1 MMDQILENRRIAAV
15 AGRFLRPPHRVNG
28 LHESDAELITLDPG
42 FDRILAITTDA
53 LSEEISS
60 GLYAEPYRAGWM
72 LAMANFSDLAAVG
85 ADPLGLVVTITCPPS
100 PGEGFLEGLADG
112 ISAACRTIGTYVLGG
127 DTNQGERTFLSG
139 CAVGLVPKA
148 AILTRKGILPGD
160 KVYLSGAAGL
170 GGVFA
175 LLRLMEPAVPIPP
188 SFYVPVA
195 RIREGMSLRGRA
207 SACMDTSD
215 GVLHT
220 LDTLMRL
227 NGVRFILDSNW
238 SRILHPEALKVC
250 QARGIP
256 PWLSLASVH
265 GEFELC
271 FTVAPD
277 REEALLAAA
286 REAGWSPIRIGEVV
300 FGTGVGIRTGDK
312 VVDLDTTR
320 IRNIADSAASDPLR
334 YVAELIALAR
344 EAGI

>member
-1 MMDQILENRRIAAV
+1 MDQILENRRIAAV
-15 AGRFLRPPHRVNG
+15 AGRFLRPPHRLNG

-42 FDRILAITTDA
+42 FDRVLAVTTDA

-60 GLYAEPYRAGWM
+60 GLYAEPARAGWM

-100 PGEGFLEGLADG
+100 HEGFLEGLADG

-148 AILTRKGILPGD
+148 ALLTRKGILPGH
-160 KVYLSGAAGL
+160 KVYLTGGAGL

-175 LLRLMEPAVPIPP
+175 LIRLTEPAIPIPP
-188 SFYVPVA
+188 SFYMPVA
-195 RIREGMSLRGRA
+195 RIREGIRLRGYA

-227 NGVRFILDSNW
+227 NGVRFILDSDW
-238 SRILHPEALKVC
+238 PKILHPGALEVC
-250 QARGIP
+250 SARGIP
-256 PWLSLASVH
+256 AWLSLASVH

-271 FTVAPD
+271 FTIPPD

-286 REAGWSPIRIGEVV
+286 RQAGWSPILVGEAVP
-300 FGTGVGIRTGDK
+300 GTGVGIRTGGK
-312 VVDLDTTR
+312 VVDLDTAR
-320 IRNIADSAASDPLR
+320 IRNIADSAASDPRR
-334 YVAELIALAR
+334 YVSELMTLAR

>member
-1 MMDQILENRRIAAV
+1 
-15 AGRFLRPPHRVNG
+15 
-28 LHESDAELITLDPG
+28 
-42 FDRILAITTDA
+42 
-53 LSEEISS
+53 
-60 GLYAEPYRAGWM
+60 
-72 LAMANFSDLAAVG
+72 
-85 ADPLGLVVTITCPPS
+85 VTITCPPAH
-100 PGEGFLEGLADG
+100 EGFLEGLADG
-112 ISAACRTIGTYVLGG
+112 ISAACTTIGTYVLGG

-160 KVYLSGAAGL
+160 RVYLSGRAGL

-175 LLRLMEPAVPIPP
+175 LLRLMEPTVPIPS

-195 RIREGMSLRGRA
+195 RIREGISLRGRA

-227 NGVRFILDSNW
+227 NGVRFILESDW
-238 SRILHPEALKVC
+238 SKVLHPEVLTVC
-250 QARGIP
+250 RARGIP

-286 REAGWSPIRIGEVV
+286 REAGWSPIRIGEAVP
-300 FGTGVGIRTGDK
+300 GTGVGIRTGDK

-320 IRNIADSAASDPLR
+320 IRNIADSAASDPPR

>member
-42 FDRILAITTDA
+42 FDRVLAITTDA

-85 ADPLGLVVTITCPPS
+85 ADPLGLVVTMTCPPS
-100 PGEGFLEGLADG
+100 HGEGLLEGLADG

-148 AILTRKGILPGD
+148 AVLTRKGILPGD
-160 KVYLSGAAGL
+160 KVYLSGEAGL

-175 LLRLMEPAVPIPP
+175 LLRLMEPAVPIPL

-227 NGVRFILDSNW
+227 NGVRFILDSDW

-286 REAGWSPIRIGEVV
+286 REAGWSPIQIGEAV

-312 VVDLDTTR
+312 VVDLDTAR
-320 IRNIADSAASDPLR
+320 IRNIADSAASDPRR
-334 YVAELIALAR
+334 YVAELMTLAR

>member
-1 MMDQILENRRIAAV
+1 MMDQILENRRIAAI
-15 AGRFLRPPHRVNG
+15 AGRFLRPPHRLNR

-42 FDRILAITTDA
+42 FDRVLAITTDA

-60 GLYAEPYRAGWM
+60 GLYVEPYRAGWM
-72 LAMANFSDLAAVG
+72 LAMSNLSDLAAVG
-85 ADPLGLVVTITCPPS
+85 AEPLGLVVTITCAPE

-112 ISAACRTIGTYVLGG
+112 ISAACGTIGTYVLGG
-127 DTNQGERTFLSG
+127 DTNQGGRTFLSG

-148 AILTRKGILPGD
+148 AVLTRKGVLPGD
-160 KVYLSGAAGL
+160 KVYLSGPAGL

-175 LLRLMEPAVPIPP
+175 LLRLTEPARPIPP

-195 RIREGMSLRGRA
+195 RIREGISLRGIA

-227 NGVRFILDSNW
+227 NGVRFILDSDW
-238 SRILHPEALKVC
+238 PKILHPEALKVC
-250 QARGIP
+250 SARDIP
-256 PWLSLASVH
+256 AWLSLASVH

-271 FTVAPD
+271 FTIPPD
-277 REEALLAAA
+277 REEALLMAA
-286 REAGWSPIRIGEVV
+286 RQAGWSPIPVGEAVP
-300 FGTGVGIRTGDK
+300 GTGVGIRSGER
-312 VVDLDTTR
+312 VVDLDTAR
-320 IRNIADSAASDPLR
+320 IRNMADSAASDPRR
-334 YVAELIALAR
+334 YVAELMTLAR